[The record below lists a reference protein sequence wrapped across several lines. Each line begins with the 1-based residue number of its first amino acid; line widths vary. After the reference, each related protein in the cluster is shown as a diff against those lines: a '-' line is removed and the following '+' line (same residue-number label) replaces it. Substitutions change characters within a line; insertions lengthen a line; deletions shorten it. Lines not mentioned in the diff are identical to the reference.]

1 MYVTDGKKKCIMFI
15 RTSGVRDDVISTVT
29 DAAGVEERVW
39 RWCSVLAVRFGPP
52 HKPCFSYFLI
62 YCADYTL
69 SCLFNAFAHCTTV
82 MAVLSYCLYTKREDG
97 AIFIFIKWKE
107 TIKKSGLVCCSLS
120 PKCTVVHVIVR
131 TCMNNARAHVCVRML

>member
-1 MYVTDGKKKCIMFI
+1 MSRMGKKSASCLYVLLVCGM
-15 RTSGVRDDVISTVT
+15 TSFLLLRMLQALKSESGDGAVC
-29 DAAGVEERVW
+29 W
-39 RWCSVLAVRFGPP
+39 QFVLDPP